1 MDELVTL
8 MNEMPF
14 VSDIGIEITAA
25 ADGCATGQLKLEPRH
40 SSVPH
45 RTIAHGGVTYALA
58 DTVGGAA
65 VLSVCG
71 QPTPT
76 IDMRIDYLTPAQ
88 TALVAEA
95 TVVRNGGTVSV
106 VEIHISDADGIAVA
120 DARGVY
126 KTSGGS
132 GDTAWGSIK
141 RNREQ

>member
-14 VSDIGIEITAA
+14 VADIGIEITAA
-25 ADGCATGQLKLEPRH
+25 ADGRAAGRLNLEARH
-40 SSVPH
+40 SSVPG

-65 VLSVCG
+65 ILSVCG

-88 TALVAEA
+88 TELFAEA
-95 TVVRNGGTVSV
+95 TVVRSGGAVSV
-106 VEIHISDADGIAVA
+106 VDIHILDAEERAVA

-126 KTSGGS
+126 KTSGGD
-132 GDTAWGSIK
+132 GDTVWGSIK
-141 RNREQ
+141 RERK